1 LFGNLTLLVLDPLTL
16 VFRAFASSLWPAL
29 DQVVTALERA
39 AYRVEALR
47 PAVAWLESFIRPVIF
62 PVDPVHAGAGIAI
75 LLLLAAIVGLNWLAP
90 RFWCRALCPLGGL
103 LALASKAAIVRRQV
117 ETDCSGCGACVR
129 QCPTGTIRE
138 DRGFASDPAECTVC
152 MDCIDG
158 CVQQVNS
165 FRAATPMP
173 SWESY
178 DPNRRQALAA
188 MGAGILGVGLL
199 AADPWRHHTPPHRLR
214 PPGVDH
220 ATFLR
225 ACIRCGACVRAC
237 PTAAL
242 NPALVDSG
250 WEGIWS
256 PVLIPRLGYCDYACN
271 ACGQV
276 CPVQAIPPLS
286 LEAKRMQVI
295 GAAYIDHNRCLAWA
309 DDIDCIVCEE
319 MCPVPEKAITLQ
331 TANVL
336 RPDGAQVEVK
346 RPRVDRL
353 RCIGCG
359 ICEYKCPVVG
369 EAAIRVHVAEA
380 PFPIG

>member
-1 LFGNLTLLVLDPLTL
+1 
-16 VFRAFASSLWPAL
+16 
-29 DQVVTALERA
+29 
-39 AYRVEALR
+39 
-47 PAVAWLESFIRPVIF
+47 
-62 PVDPVHAGAGIAI
+62 
-75 LLLLAAIVGLNWLAP
+75 
-90 RFWCRALCPLGGL
+90 
-103 LALASKAAIVRRQV
+103 
-117 ETDCSGCGACVR
+117 
-129 QCPTGTIRE
+129 
-138 DRGFASDPAECTVC
+138 

-188 MGAGILGVGLL
+188 MGAAVLGAGLL
-199 AADPWRHHTPPHRLR
+199 AADPRRQHIPPYRLR
-214 PPGVDH
+214 PPGVDD
-220 ATFLR
+220 ATFLQT
-225 ACIRCGACVRAC
+225 CLRCGACVRAC